1 MSTGTRVANVTTTT
15 VIYSIVWFFLLFL
28 IVGFF
33 MPTPVAYNKRLRRE
47 LTIKEI
53 KKECKEIEKQTND
66 IKKQCGE
73 ANKLLK
79 EMNKQFGEIQNSY
92 AKFGFSDDPDLDEA
106 MYYDTIDD

>member
-33 MPTPVAYNKRLRRE
+33 MPTPVAFNKKMRRKHRGYTGGYSRYG
-47 LTIKEI
+47 L
-53 KKECKEIEKQTND
+53 
-66 IKKQCGE
+66 
-73 ANKLLK
+73 
-79 EMNKQFGEIQNSY
+79 
-92 AKFGFSDDPDLDEA
+92 SDDRDLDEA